1 MKNFNFPEN
10 FAKFPD
16 FFLISRISLISS
28 FVAILI
34 SLQESICN
42 DDRYQCVAISTL
54 KSSIAILVIVRN
66 HQNTGRDFLKMP
78 GLVVSSKPPCVC
90 IEMSLDFVRIMILN
104 NKHDHS
110 VLSYRA
116 YALLRRTL
124 RIVQCVSHREIF
136 RQTDSDST
144 QTDASLIRFRE
155 LDKETLPTESDNIY
169 YLTNRFL

>member
-1 MKNFNFPEN
+1 MTIDTNALQYPRSNRVLQYWSQFVIIKIPVVTFSKCL
-10 FAKFPD
+10 AQS
-16 FFLISRISLISS
+16 FLQSLR
-28 FVAILI
+28 V
-34 SLQESICN
+34 
-42 DDRYQCVAISTL
+42 CV
-54 KSSIAILVIVRN
+54 
-66 HQNTGRDFLKMP
+66 
-78 GLVVSSKPPCVC
+78 CVC

-110 VLSYRA
+110 VLSYRV